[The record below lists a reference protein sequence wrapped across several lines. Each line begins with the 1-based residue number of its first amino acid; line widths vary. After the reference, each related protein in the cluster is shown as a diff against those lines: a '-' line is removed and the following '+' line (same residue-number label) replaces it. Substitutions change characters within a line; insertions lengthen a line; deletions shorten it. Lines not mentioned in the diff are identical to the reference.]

1 MDSQNSDLLSKLLS
15 NPESIKALSEVAK
28 GIMGTNQ
35 SAPQSPVPQQINEEN
50 LQAKEALNISKTTPI
65 PQKNT
70 FDDRANLLYSIK
82 PYLRKERHDKVD
94 SLIKAINIAKLINT
108 YTNQDLNN

>member
-1 MDSQNSDLLSKLLS
+1 MDNGSSDILSKLLS
-15 NPESIKALSEVAK
+15 NPESIRALSEVAK
-28 GIMGTNQ
+28 GIIGSNQ
-35 SAPQSPVPQQINEEN
+35 NASPIETQPNKN
-50 LQAKEALNISKTTPI
+50 I
-65 PQKNT
+65 PQTKEVFNVKQTPPKASYKST

>member
-1 MDSQNSDLLSKLLS
+1 MDNGSSDILSKLLS
-15 NPESIKALSEVAK
+15 NPESIRALSEVAK
-28 GIMGTNQ
+28 GIIGSNQ
-35 SAPQSPVPQQINEEN
+35 NASPIETQPNEN
-50 LQAKEALNISKTTPI
+50 I
-65 PQKNT
+65 PQTKEVLNVEHTPPKASYKST

>member
-1 MDSQNSDLLSKLLS
+1 MDNGSSDILSKLLS
-15 NPESIKALSEVAK
+15 NPESIRALSEVAK
-28 GIMGTNQ
+28 GIIGSNQ
-35 SAPQSPVPQQINEEN
+35 SAFPVDTKTKEN
-50 LQAKEALNISKTTPI
+50 I
-65 PQKNT
+65 PQTKEILNVEHTPPKASYKST

>member
-1 MDSQNSDLLSKLLS
+1 MDNGSSDILSKLLS

-28 GIMGTNQ
+28 GIIGNNQ
-35 SAPQSPVPQQINEEN
+35 TAPPAPQPQNTSDEQIQGKEVTAQGSAPPSP
-50 LQAKEALNISKTTPI
+50 A
-65 PQKNT
+65 PQKNS

-94 SLIKAINIAKLINT
+94 SLIKAINIAKIINT
-108 YTNQDLNN
+108 YTGGNL